1 MDEIIEKIRQF
12 AVKLEDNVDCVKL
25 DDIADELEY
34 LRDDQKE
41 NTIIDVDRFKRML
54 ENQSLLTKELDEFID
69 NYMRF
74 DNV

>member
-1 MDEIIEKIRQF
+1 MDEIINKIRQF
-12 AVKLEDNVDCVKL
+12 AVKLENEADCVKL

-34 LRDDQKE
+34 LRDELKE
-41 NTIIDVDRFKRML
+41 ESIIDVNKFKRQL
-54 ENQSLLTKELDEFID
+54 ENQNLMPKELEEFID